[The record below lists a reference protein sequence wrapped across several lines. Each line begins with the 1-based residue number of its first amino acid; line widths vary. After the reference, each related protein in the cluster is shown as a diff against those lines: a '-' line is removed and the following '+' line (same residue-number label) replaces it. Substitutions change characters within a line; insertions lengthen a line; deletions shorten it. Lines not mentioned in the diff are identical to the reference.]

1 MPVSAVIVPSI
12 HNHLTRA
19 ESENSTLRI
28 LKVSKI
34 HELDLNNK

>member
-19 ESENSTLRI
+19 ETENSTLGILSFQNSRI
-28 LKVSKI
+28 RLKQ
-34 HELDLNNK
+34 